1 MAGITGVPSKPA
13 AGLDNIRVP
22 PLKFKEIELP
32 SGEKKSVP
40 IPQEDDEGEEEEQN
54 SDKSGKDQ
62 QFLSFDR
69 SLVSCYMHFQGIIM
83 PWFKQRH
90 LTKQSVLEYIL
101 FAFERVH
108 FKISATIYTK

>member
-62 QFLSFDR
+62 QVLSFYR
-69 SLVSCYMHFQGIIM
+69 SLFLLYAHPGNNNAKVSAKTFRKCLVIDVFN
-83 PWFKQRH
+83 RH
-90 LTKQSVLEYIL
+90 TS
-101 FAFERVH
+101 
-108 FKISATIYTK
+108 

>member
-1 MAGITGVPSKPA
+1 MAGITGVTSKPA
-13 AGLDNIRVP
+13 AGLGNRGVP

-62 QFLSFDR
+62 QFLS
-69 SLVSCYMHFQGIIM
+69 
-83 PWFKQRH
+83 
-90 LTKQSVLEYIL
+90 LEMCL
-101 FAFERVH
+101 FLLYASRE
-108 FKISATIYTK
+108 